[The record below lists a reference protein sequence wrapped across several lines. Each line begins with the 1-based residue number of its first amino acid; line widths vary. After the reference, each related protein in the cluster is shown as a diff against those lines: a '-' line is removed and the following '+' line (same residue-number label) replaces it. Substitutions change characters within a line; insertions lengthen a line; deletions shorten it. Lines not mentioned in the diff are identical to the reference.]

1 MAIDLLVKSAFI
13 TNAEATPPTIV
24 SPQDGGAGVV
34 KNVYG
39 FIPAIAASLSATS
52 RCRLCRVPSNARIK
66 EVIFRSGAQAGGTFD
81 VGVYYPTEKNS
92 GAVIDADL
100 FGSGIAVTSAVKS
113 TNVIDESAE
122 LTIAEMAQ
130 PLWKAAGLSADPQC
144 MLDIVATV
152 ATDITT
158 GTAPIS
164 VSVDYVQ

>member
-1 MAIDLLVKSAFI
+1 MAIDLLVKSSFI
-13 TNAEATPPTIV
+13 SNAEAVPPTIM
-24 SPQDGGAGVV
+24 SPKDGGAAVV
-34 KNVYG
+34 RNVYG
-39 FIPAIAASLSATS
+39 FISAIAAALSATS

-66 EVIFRSGAQAGGTFD
+66 EVIFRSGAQGGGTFD
-81 VGVYYPTEKNS
+81 VGVYYPTNKNS

-122 LTIAEMAQ
+122 LSIAEMAK
-130 PLWKAAGLSADPQC
+130 PLWEAAGLSSDPQC

-164 VSVDYVQ
+164 ASVDYVV

>member
-39 FIPAIAASLSATS
+39 FIPAVAAALSATS
-52 RCRLCRVPSNARIK
+52 RCRLCRVPSNARVK

-81 VGVYYPTEKNS
+81 VGVYYPTHKNS

-100 FGSGIAVTSAVKS
+100 FGSGVAVTSAVKS

-122 LTIAEMAQ
+122 LSIAELAQ

-164 VSVDYVQ
+164 ASVDYVQ